1 MITSTLRNW
10 GGAVAVSLPKKI
22 LGILGL
28 GAGAEVQVRV
38 EDGNIVLSPSRGRYT
53 LERLEKEQRALD
65 RPRNRLPHD
74 AQWLASPAR
83 GKELL

>member
-22 LGILGL
+22 LGVLGL
-28 GAGAEVQVRV
+28 AAGAQVQLRV

-53 LERLEKEQRALD
+53 LEQLEKEQRALD
-65 RPRNRLPHD
+65 NSRDRLPHD
-74 AQWLASPAR
+74 ARWLASSAR